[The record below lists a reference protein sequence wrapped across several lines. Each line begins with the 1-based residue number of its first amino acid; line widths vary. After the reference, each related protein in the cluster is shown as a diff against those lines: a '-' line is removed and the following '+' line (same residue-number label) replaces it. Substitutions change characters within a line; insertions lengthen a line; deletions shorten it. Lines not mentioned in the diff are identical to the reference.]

1 MRLVP
6 TNKLFKS
13 PLGLFL
19 ECRGIARAMPIIIDK
34 IEVFI
39 DFHIY
44 AILEFDIFIGYPWDG
59 NGADSDRVE
68 SSRTQTQNLNSKPKT
83 APNTGSG
90 DNPNPKP
97 NPVDP

>member
-44 AILEFDIFIGYPWDG
+44 AILEFDILIGYPL
-59 NGADSDRVE
+59 E
-68 SSRTQTQNLNSKPKT
+68 NLIQEKPSYGSLDEKFGKT
-83 APNTGSG
+83 TSAIPIFHPEIPMAKHYPNQ
-90 DNPNPKP
+90 D
-97 NPVDP
+97 